1 MIVGITGAFEKLGV
15 VAVATVCLAGVT
27 LATSTSAQARY
38 YHRHGGY
45 GAGWV
50 GPAIV
55 LGMAALYFVLTI
67 VSEAIKIHGEKVQN
81 RNRHP

>member
-1 MIVGITGAFEKLGV
+1 MKKSLGTV
-15 VAVATVCLAGVT
+15 IIAVAALAAVMMKIVT
-27 LATSTSAQARY
+27 KS
-38 YHRHGGY
+38 
-45 GAGWV
+45 WF

-55 LGMAALYFVLTI
+55 LVLAALYFVLTV

>member
-1 MIVGITGAFEKLGV
+1 MKKSLGTV
-15 VAVATVCLAGVT
+15 ILAVAALSAVMMKIVT
-27 LATSTSAQARY
+27 KS
-38 YHRHGGY
+38 
-45 GAGWV
+45 WV

>member
-1 MIVGITGAFEKLGV
+1 MKKSLGTVILAIAALSAVMMKIVTKSWF
-15 VAVATVCLAGVT
+15 
-27 LATSTSAQARY
+27 
-38 YHRHGGY
+38 
-45 GAGWV
+45 

-55 LGMAALYFVLTI
+55 LVLAALYFVLTV